1 MSEWVTTSTI
11 LLGLRRFDNKDAWQ
25 RFHAR
30 FHKPILAFARR
41 MGLSAGEAD
50 DCAQETLLE
59 FANAHRAGKYDPERG
74 RLSSWL
80 FGIAYRKAL
89 QAREARGRG
98 AAGQTAGANTTF
110 WQSLPDEQS
119 ATEWFEREWRRAVF
133 ERCLEQVRREVA
145 NQTFMA
151 FMMTVCEGRTPD
163 EAAAALGIT
172 RGAVYTSKHRVLRRV
187 RELRQE
193 LELVA

>member
-11 LLGLRRFDNKDAWQ
+11 LLGLRRFDNDDAWR
-25 RFHAR
+25 RFHTR
-30 FHKPILAFARR
+30 FQKPILAFARR
-41 MGLSAGEAD
+41 IGLTPSEAD

-59 FANAHRAGKYDPERG
+59 FANAYRSGKYDPDRG

-89 QAREARGRG
+89 QARDARGRG
-98 AAGQTAGANTTF
+98 TARKSEGANTEF
-110 WQSLPDEQS
+110 WRSLPDEQS
-119 ATEWFEREWRRAVF
+119 ATEVFEREWRQAVF

-145 NQTFMA
+145 ENTFLA
-151 FMMTVCEGRTPD
+151 FVLTVCQGRSPD

-172 RGAVYTSKHRVLRRV
+172 RGSVYTSKHRVLRRV
-187 RELRQE
+187 RELQQQ